1 VNIAQMLMFLISRQ
15 KLMLRKLHGNGLEY
29 V

>member
-1 VNIAQMLMFLISRQ
+1 MLMFLISRQ